1 MTADQ
6 LAVLC
11 ERLAD
16 DTDAVRS
23 APDVRGLAE
32 SIVDRVRDGIPLDEL
47 ADDFDELEELLLR
60 AGHAA
65 GLSPVRH
72 AYERLLG
79 AGDGHRVLE
88 VLACP
93 GSTCPRF
100 EAPAEGPVPCLVHR
114 RPMVA
119 TRLRS

>member
-11 ERLAD
+11 QRLAD
-16 DTDAVRS
+16 DTDPVRTSPAVR
-23 APDVRGLAE
+23 ALAE
-32 SIVDRVRDGIPLDEL
+32 SIVRSVCGGVAPGEL
-47 ADDFDELEELLLR
+47 ADDFDELEERLLR

-65 GLSPVRH
+65 GLSPVRS
-72 AYERLLG
+72 YERFPG

-93 GSTCPRF
+93 GGVCTRV
-100 EAPAEGPVPCLVHR
+100 EAPGAEPPLCVAQR
-114 RPMVA
+114 QPMVL

>member
-11 ERLAD
+11 RRLAD
-16 DTDAVRS
+16 DTDAVRTS
-23 APDVRGLAE
+23 PEAGALAE
-32 SIVDRVRDGIPLDEL
+32 SIACRVRDGTPLDEL
-47 ADDFDELEELLLR
+47 ADDLDALEMLLLR

-65 GLSPVRH
+65 GLSPARYY
-72 AYERLLG
+72 ARLPG

-93 GSTCPRF
+93 TGVCARV
-100 EAPAEGPVPCLVHR
+100 EAPGAEPVLCVALR
-114 RPMVA
+114 QPMVV

>member
-11 ERLAD
+11 QRLAA
-16 DTDAVRS
+16 DTDTVRTSPPVRAV
-23 APDVRGLAE
+23 AE
-32 SIVDRVRDGIPLDEL
+32 SIVNRVRDGVALDEL
-47 ADDFDELEELLLR
+47 ADDFDQLEELLLR

-65 GLSPVRH
+65 GLSPVRS
-72 AYERLLG
+72 YERLLG
-79 AGDGHRVLE
+79 TGDGHRVLE

-93 GSTCPRF
+93 GGTCTRVEP
-100 EAPAEGPVPCLVHR
+100 PGAEPVPCPVYR
-114 RPMVA
+114 QPMVV

>member
-11 ERLAD
+11 RRLAD
-16 DTDAVRS
+16 DTDAVRTS
-23 APDVRGLAE
+23 PEVGALAE
-32 SIVDRVRDGIPLDEL
+32 SILGRVRDGTALEEL
-47 ADDFDELEELLLR
+47 ADDFDELETLLLR

-65 GLSPVRH
+65 GLSPVRS
-72 AYERLLG
+72 YERFPG

-93 GSTCPRF
+93 AGVCARI
-100 EAPAEGPVPCLVHR
+100 EAPGAEPVLC
-114 RPMVA
+114 VA
-119 TRLRS
+119 LRQSMRVTRLRS

>member
-6 LAVLC
+6 LAILC
-11 ERLAD
+11 QRLAD
-16 DTDAVRS
+16 DTDAVRTS
-23 APDVRGLAE
+23 PEVGALAQ
-32 SIVDRVRDGIPLDEL
+32 SIVGRVRDGVALDEL
-47 ADDFDELEELLLR
+47 DDALDELEMRLLR

-65 GLSPVRH
+65 GLSPVRS
-72 AYERLLG
+72 YERFPG

-93 GSTCPRF
+93 AGVCARL
-100 EAPAEGPVPCLVHR
+100 EAPGTEPVVCAALR
-114 RPMVA
+114 QPMVV

>member
-11 ERLAD
+11 RRLAD
-16 DTDAVRS
+16 DTDAVRTS
-23 APDVRGLAE
+23 PEVKALAA
-32 SIVDRVRDGIPLDEL
+32 SIVGRVRDGTALDEL
-47 ADDFDELEELLLR
+47 TDEFDELEILLLR

-65 GLSPVRH
+65 GLSPVRS
-72 AYERLLG
+72 YERFPG

-93 GSTCPRF
+93 SGVCARI
-100 EAPAEGPVPCLVHR
+100 EAPGAEPVLCVALR
-114 RPMVA
+114 QPMVV

>member
-11 ERLAD
+11 RRLAD
-16 DTDAVRS
+16 DTDAVRTS
-23 APDVRGLAE
+23 PEVKALAE
-32 SIVDRVRDGIPLDEL
+32 SIAGRVRDGAPLDEL
-47 ADDFDELEELLLR
+47 GDEFDELEILLLR

-65 GLSPVRH
+65 GLSPVRS
-72 AYERLLG
+72 YERFPG

-93 GSTCPRF
+93 SGVCARI
-100 EAPAEGPVPCLVHR
+100 EAPGEEPVFCVALR
-114 RPMVA
+114 QPMVV